1 MKILGIE
8 TSVKQSS
15 AAIVI
20 ENDSYEVF
28 SDIKKDA
35 AKSLPFIVENVLNKA
50 QSSFND
56 IDGIA
61 ISMGPGSFTGL
72 RIGLSYSKGLAFGC
86 GLPIIPV
93 PTLTAIMKSG
103 GKFEGFAQVLLY
115 SHRDIVY
122 AQKFKMNNNLNP
134 KNEIAAYQWEEIKNT
149 LQEFDFVVHVGCDKL
164 ISEENNIKTG
174 YTSSSIIAELAN
186 KYFDEWVV
194 EKPYSVVP
202 NYISPFNIGVK
213 NP

>member
-15 AAIVI
+15 AAIVV

-72 RIGLSYSKGLAFGC
+72 RVGLSYVKGLSLA
-86 GLPIIPV
+86 LDIPIV
-93 PTLTAIMKSG
+93 PISTFESMINIVKPNPGKVIQTIIHSHGNALYIAQYISKDKLYVLDSVPKIIDVNDLEYKKNMSIIYVGPNKIVDQLNIKEMNNIQLTALSIASLGYNNYDFLKTKS
-103 GKFEGFAQVLLY
+103 
-115 SHRDIVY
+115 I
-122 AQKFKMNNNLNP
+122 NNL
-134 KNEIAAYQWEEIKNT
+134 A
-149 LQEFDFVVHVGCDKL
+149 
-164 ISEENNIKTG
+164 
-174 YTSSSIIAELAN
+174 
-186 KYFDEWVV
+186 
-194 EKPYSVVP
+194 P
-202 NYISPFNIGVK
+202 NYIGSFK
-213 NP
+213 LD

>member
-15 AAIVI
+15 AAIVV

-72 RIGLSYSKGLAFGC
+72 RVGLSYVKGLSLA
-86 GLPIIPV
+86 LDIPIVPISTFESMINIVKPNPGKVIQTIIHSHGNALYIAQHISKDKLYVLDSIPKIV
-93 PTLTAIMKSG
+93 DINDLKLKKDMFIIYVGPNKIVDQLNIKEMNNIQLTALSIASLGYNNYDFLKTKS
-103 GKFEGFAQVLLY
+103 
-115 SHRDIVY
+115 I
-122 AQKFKMNNNLNP
+122 NNL
-134 KNEIAAYQWEEIKNT
+134 A
-149 LQEFDFVVHVGCDKL
+149 
-164 ISEENNIKTG
+164 
-174 YTSSSIIAELAN
+174 
-186 KYFDEWVV
+186 
-194 EKPYSVVP
+194 P
-202 NYISPFNIGVK
+202 NYIGSFK
-213 NP
+213 LD

>member
-15 AAIVI
+15 AAIVV

-72 RIGLSYSKGLAFGC
+72 RVGLSYVKGLSLA
-86 GLPIIPV
+86 LDIPIV
-93 PTLTAIMKSG
+93 PISTFESMINIVKPNPGKVIQTIIHSHGHALYIAQYISKDKLYVLDSVPKIIDINDLECKKDMSIIYVGPNKIVDQLNIKEMNNIQLTALSIASLGYNNYDFLKTKS
-103 GKFEGFAQVLLY
+103 
-115 SHRDIVY
+115 I
-122 AQKFKMNNNLNP
+122 NNL
-134 KNEIAAYQWEEIKNT
+134 A
-149 LQEFDFVVHVGCDKL
+149 
-164 ISEENNIKTG
+164 
-174 YTSSSIIAELAN
+174 
-186 KYFDEWVV
+186 
-194 EKPYSVVP
+194 P
-202 NYISPFNIGVK
+202 NYIGSFK
-213 NP
+213 LD

>member
-15 AAIVI
+15 AAIVV

-72 RIGLSYSKGLAFGC
+72 RVGLSYVKGLSLA
-86 GLPIIPV
+86 LDIPIV
-93 PTLTAIMKSG
+93 PISTFESMINIVKPNPGKVIQTIIHSHGNALYIAQYISKDKLYVLDSVPKIIDINDLECKKDMSIIYVGPNQIVDQLNIKEMNNIQLTALSIASLGYNNYDFLKTKS
-103 GKFEGFAQVLLY
+103 
-115 SHRDIVY
+115 I
-122 AQKFKMNNNLNP
+122 NNL
-134 KNEIAAYQWEEIKNT
+134 A
-149 LQEFDFVVHVGCDKL
+149 
-164 ISEENNIKTG
+164 
-174 YTSSSIIAELAN
+174 
-186 KYFDEWVV
+186 
-194 EKPYSVVP
+194 P
-202 NYISPFNIGVK
+202 NYIGSFK
-213 NP
+213 LD

>member
-8 TSVKQSS
+8 TSLKQSS
-15 AAIVI
+15 AAIVV

-72 RIGLSYSKGLAFGC
+72 RVGLSYVKGLSLA
-86 GLPIIPV
+86 LDIPIV
-93 PTLTAIMKSG
+93 PISTFESMINIVKPNPGKVIQTIIHSHGNALYIAQYISKDELYVLDSVPKIIDINDLECKKDMSIIYVGPNKIVDQLNIKEMNNIQLTALSIASLGYNNYDFLKTKS
-103 GKFEGFAQVLLY
+103 
-115 SHRDIVY
+115 I
-122 AQKFKMNNNLNP
+122 NNL
-134 KNEIAAYQWEEIKNT
+134 A
-149 LQEFDFVVHVGCDKL
+149 
-164 ISEENNIKTG
+164 
-174 YTSSSIIAELAN
+174 
-186 KYFDEWVV
+186 
-194 EKPYSVVP
+194 P
-202 NYISPFNIGVK
+202 NYIGSFK
-213 NP
+213 LD

>member
-15 AAIVI
+15 AAIVV

-61 ISMGPGSFTGL
+61 ISIGPGSFTGL
-72 RIGLSYSKGLAFGC
+72 RVGLSYVKGLSLA
-86 GLPIIPV
+86 LDIPIIPISTFESMINIVKPNLGKVIQTIIHSHGNALYIAQYISKDELYVLDSV
-93 PTLTAIMKSG
+93 PKIIDVNDLEYKKDMFIIYVGPNKIVDQLNIKEMNNIQLTALSIASLGYNNYDFLKTKS
-103 GKFEGFAQVLLY
+103 
-115 SHRDIVY
+115 I
-122 AQKFKMNNNLNP
+122 NNL
-134 KNEIAAYQWEEIKNT
+134 A
-149 LQEFDFVVHVGCDKL
+149 
-164 ISEENNIKTG
+164 
-174 YTSSSIIAELAN
+174 
-186 KYFDEWVV
+186 
-194 EKPYSVVP
+194 P
-202 NYISPFNIGVK
+202 NYIGSFK
-213 NP
+213 LD

>member
-15 AAIVI
+15 AAIVVD
-20 ENDSYEVF
+20 NNSYEVF

-72 RIGLSYSKGLAFGC
+72 RVGLSYVKGLSLA
-86 GLPIIPV
+86 LDIPIV
-93 PTLTAIMKSG
+93 PISTFESMINIVKPNPGKVIQTIIHSHGNALYIAQYISKDKLYVLDSVPKIIDVNDLEYKKDMFIIYVGPNKIVDQLNIKEMNNIQLTALSIASLGYNNYDFLKTKS
-103 GKFEGFAQVLLY
+103 
-115 SHRDIVY
+115 I
-122 AQKFKMNNNLNP
+122 NNL
-134 KNEIAAYQWEEIKNT
+134 A
-149 LQEFDFVVHVGCDKL
+149 
-164 ISEENNIKTG
+164 
-174 YTSSSIIAELAN
+174 
-186 KYFDEWVV
+186 
-194 EKPYSVVP
+194 P
-202 NYISPFNIGVK
+202 NYIGSFK
-213 NP
+213 LD

>member
-15 AAIVI
+15 AAIVV

-72 RIGLSYSKGLAFGC
+72 RVGLSYVKGLSLA
-86 GLPIIPV
+86 LDIPIV
-93 PTLTAIMKSG
+93 PISTFESMINIVKPNPGKVIQTIIHSHGHALYIAQYISKDKLYVLDSVPKIIDVNDLEYKKDMFIIYVGPNKIVDQLNIKEMNNIQLTALSIASLGYNNYDFLKTKS
-103 GKFEGFAQVLLY
+103 
-115 SHRDIVY
+115 I
-122 AQKFKMNNNLNP
+122 NNL
-134 KNEIAAYQWEEIKNT
+134 A
-149 LQEFDFVVHVGCDKL
+149 
-164 ISEENNIKTG
+164 
-174 YTSSSIIAELAN
+174 
-186 KYFDEWVV
+186 
-194 EKPYSVVP
+194 P
-202 NYISPFNIGVK
+202 NYIGSFK
-213 NP
+213 LD

>member
-15 AAIVI
+15 AAIVV

-72 RIGLSYSKGLAFGC
+72 RVGLSYVKGLSLA
-86 GLPIIPV
+86 LDIPIV
-93 PTLTAIMKSG
+93 PISTFESMINIVKPNPGKVIQTIIHSHGNALYIAQYISKDELYVLDSVPKIIDINDLECKKDMSIIYVGPNKIVDQLNIKAMNNIQLTALSIASLGYNNYDFLKTKS
-103 GKFEGFAQVLLY
+103 
-115 SHRDIVY
+115 I
-122 AQKFKMNNNLNP
+122 NNL
-134 KNEIAAYQWEEIKNT
+134 A
-149 LQEFDFVVHVGCDKL
+149 
-164 ISEENNIKTG
+164 
-174 YTSSSIIAELAN
+174 
-186 KYFDEWVV
+186 
-194 EKPYSVVP
+194 P
-202 NYISPFNIGVK
+202 NYIGSFK
-213 NP
+213 LD

>member
-15 AAIVI
+15 AAIVV

-72 RIGLSYSKGLAFGC
+72 RVGLSYVKGLSLA
-86 GLPIIPV
+86 LDIPIV
-93 PTLTAIMKSG
+93 PISTFESMINIVKPNP
-103 GKFEGFAQVLLY
+103 GKVIQTIIHSHGNALYIAQ
-115 SHRDIVY
+115 
-122 AQKFKMNNNLNP
+122 
-134 KNEIAAYQWEEIKNT
+134 
-149 LQEFDFVVHVGCDKL
+149 
-164 ISEENNIKTG
+164 
-174 YTSSSIIAELAN
+174 
-186 KYFDEWVV
+186 
-194 EKPYSVVP
+194 
-202 NYISPFNIGVK
+202 YISKDELYVLDSVPKIIDINDLSLIHI
-213 NP
+213 

>member
-15 AAIVI
+15 AAIVV

-28 SDIKKDA
+28 SDTKEDA

-72 RIGLSYSKGLAFGC
+72 RVGLSYVKGLSLA
-86 GLPIIPV
+86 LDIPIV
-93 PTLTAIMKSG
+93 PISTFESMINIVKPNPGKVIQTIIHSHGNALYIAQYISKDKLYVLDSVPKIIDINDLECKKDMSIIYVGPNKIVDQLNIKEMNNIQLTALSIASLGYNNYDFLKTKS
-103 GKFEGFAQVLLY
+103 
-115 SHRDIVY
+115 I
-122 AQKFKMNNNLNP
+122 NNL
-134 KNEIAAYQWEEIKNT
+134 A
-149 LQEFDFVVHVGCDKL
+149 
-164 ISEENNIKTG
+164 
-174 YTSSSIIAELAN
+174 
-186 KYFDEWVV
+186 
-194 EKPYSVVP
+194 P
-202 NYISPFNIGVK
+202 NYIGSFK
-213 NP
+213 LD

>member
-72 RIGLSYSKGLAFGC
+72 RVGLSYVKGLSLA
-86 GLPIIPV
+86 LDIPIV
-93 PTLTAIMKSG
+93 PISTFESMINIVKPNPGKVIQTIIHSHGNALYIAQYISKDKLYVLDSVPKIIDINDLECKKDMSIIYVGPNKIVDQLNIKEMNNIQLTALSIASLGYNNYDFLKTKS
-103 GKFEGFAQVLLY
+103 
-115 SHRDIVY
+115 I
-122 AQKFKMNNNLNP
+122 NNL
-134 KNEIAAYQWEEIKNT
+134 A
-149 LQEFDFVVHVGCDKL
+149 
-164 ISEENNIKTG
+164 
-174 YTSSSIIAELAN
+174 
-186 KYFDEWVV
+186 
-194 EKPYSVVP
+194 P
-202 NYISPFNIGVK
+202 NYIGSFKLN
-213 NP
+213 

>member
-72 RIGLSYSKGLAFGC
+72 RVGLSYVKGLSLA
-86 GLPIIPV
+86 LDIPIV
-93 PTLTAIMKSG
+93 PISTFESMINIVKPNPGKVIQTIIHSHGNALYIAQYISKDKLYVLDSVPKIIDINDLECKKDMSIIYVGPNKIVDQLNIKEMNNIQLTALSIASLGYNNYDFLKTKS
-103 GKFEGFAQVLLY
+103 
-115 SHRDIVY
+115 I
-122 AQKFKMNNNLNP
+122 NNL
-134 KNEIAAYQWEEIKNT
+134 A
-149 LQEFDFVVHVGCDKL
+149 
-164 ISEENNIKTG
+164 
-174 YTSSSIIAELAN
+174 
-186 KYFDEWVV
+186 
-194 EKPYSVVP
+194 P
-202 NYISPFNIGVK
+202 NYIGSFK
-213 NP
+213 LD

>member
-15 AAIVI
+15 AAIVV

-72 RIGLSYSKGLAFGC
+72 RVGLSYVKGLSLA
-86 GLPIIPV
+86 LDIPIV
-93 PTLTAIMKSG
+93 PISTFESMINIVKPNPGKVIQTIIHSHGNALYIAQYISKDKLYVLDSVPKIIDINDLECKKDMSIIYVGPNKIVDQLNIKEMNNIQLTALSIASLGYNNYDFLKTKS
-103 GKFEGFAQVLLY
+103 
-115 SHRDIVY
+115 I
-122 AQKFKMNNNLNP
+122 NNL
-134 KNEIAAYQWEEIKNT
+134 A
-149 LQEFDFVVHVGCDKL
+149 
-164 ISEENNIKTG
+164 
-174 YTSSSIIAELAN
+174 
-186 KYFDEWVV
+186 
-194 EKPYSVVP
+194 P
-202 NYISPFNIGVK
+202 NYIGSFK
-213 NP
+213 LD

>member
-72 RIGLSYSKGLAFGC
+72 RVGLSYVKGLSLA
-86 GLPIIPV
+86 LDIPIV
-93 PTLTAIMKSG
+93 PISTFESMINIVKPNPGKVIQTIIHSHGNALYIAQYISKDELYVLDSVPKIIDISDLECKKDMSIIYVGPNKIVDQLNIKEMNNIQLTALSIASLGYNNYDFLKTKS
-103 GKFEGFAQVLLY
+103 
-115 SHRDIVY
+115 I
-122 AQKFKMNNNLNP
+122 NNL
-134 KNEIAAYQWEEIKNT
+134 A
-149 LQEFDFVVHVGCDKL
+149 
-164 ISEENNIKTG
+164 
-174 YTSSSIIAELAN
+174 
-186 KYFDEWVV
+186 
-194 EKPYSVVP
+194 P
-202 NYISPFNIGVK
+202 NYIGSFK
-213 NP
+213 LD

>member
-15 AAIVI
+15 AAIVV

-72 RIGLSYSKGLAFGC
+72 RVGLSYVKGLSLA
-86 GLPIIPV
+86 LDIPIV
-93 PTLTAIMKSG
+93 PISTFESMINIVKPNPGKVIQTIIHSHGNALYIAQYISKDELYVLDSVPKIIDINDLECKKDMSIIYVGPNKIVDQLNIKEMNNIQLTALSIASLGYNNYDFLKTKS
-103 GKFEGFAQVLLY
+103 
-115 SHRDIVY
+115 I
-122 AQKFKMNNNLNP
+122 NNL
-134 KNEIAAYQWEEIKNT
+134 A
-149 LQEFDFVVHVGCDKL
+149 
-164 ISEENNIKTG
+164 
-174 YTSSSIIAELAN
+174 
-186 KYFDEWVV
+186 
-194 EKPYSVVP
+194 P
-202 NYISPFNIGVK
+202 NYIGSFK
-213 NP
+213 LD

>member
-15 AAIVI
+15 AAIVV

-72 RIGLSYSKGLAFGC
+72 RVGLSYVKGLSLA
-86 GLPIIPV
+86 LDIPIIPISTFESMINIV
-93 PTLTAIMKSG
+93 KPNPGKVIQTIIHSHGNALYIAQHISKDKLYVLDSIPKIVDINDLKLKKDMFIIYVGPNKIVEQLNIKEMNNIQLTALSIASLGYNNYDFLKTKS
-103 GKFEGFAQVLLY
+103 
-115 SHRDIVY
+115 I
-122 AQKFKMNNNLNP
+122 NNL
-134 KNEIAAYQWEEIKNT
+134 A
-149 LQEFDFVVHVGCDKL
+149 
-164 ISEENNIKTG
+164 
-174 YTSSSIIAELAN
+174 
-186 KYFDEWVV
+186 
-194 EKPYSVVP
+194 P
-202 NYISPFNIGVK
+202 NYIGSFK
-213 NP
+213 LD

>member
-15 AAIVI
+15 AAIVV

-72 RIGLSYSKGLAFGC
+72 RVGLSYVKGLSLA
-86 GLPIIPV
+86 LDIPIV
-93 PTLTAIMKSG
+93 PISTFESMINIVKPNPGKVIQTIIHSHGNALYIAQYISKDKLYVLDSVPKIIDINDLECKKDMFIIYVGPNKIVDQLNIKEMNNIQLTALSIASLGYNNYDFLKTKS
-103 GKFEGFAQVLLY
+103 
-115 SHRDIVY
+115 I
-122 AQKFKMNNNLNP
+122 NNL
-134 KNEIAAYQWEEIKNT
+134 A
-149 LQEFDFVVHVGCDKL
+149 
-164 ISEENNIKTG
+164 
-174 YTSSSIIAELAN
+174 
-186 KYFDEWVV
+186 
-194 EKPYSVVP
+194 P
-202 NYISPFNIGVK
+202 NYIGSFK
-213 NP
+213 LD

>member
-15 AAIVI
+15 AAIVV

-72 RIGLSYSKGLAFGC
+72 RVGLSYVKGLSLA
-86 GLPIIPV
+86 LDIPIV
-93 PTLTAIMKSG
+93 PISTFESMINIVKPNPGKVIQTIIHSHGHALYIAQYISKDKLYVLDSVPKIIDINDLECKKDMSIIYVGPNKIVDQLNIKAMNNIQLTALSIASLGYNNYDFLKTKS
-103 GKFEGFAQVLLY
+103 
-115 SHRDIVY
+115 I
-122 AQKFKMNNNLNP
+122 NNL
-134 KNEIAAYQWEEIKNT
+134 A
-149 LQEFDFVVHVGCDKL
+149 
-164 ISEENNIKTG
+164 
-174 YTSSSIIAELAN
+174 
-186 KYFDEWVV
+186 
-194 EKPYSVVP
+194 P
-202 NYISPFNIGVK
+202 NYIGSFK
-213 NP
+213 LD

>member
-15 AAIVI
+15 AAIVV

-72 RIGLSYSKGLAFGC
+72 RVGLSYVKGLSLA
-86 GLPIIPV
+86 LDIPIV
-93 PTLTAIMKSG
+93 PISTFESMINIVKPNPGKVIQTIIHSHGNALYIAQYISKDKLYVLDSVPKIIDVNDLEYKKDMFIIYVGPNKIVDQLNIKEMNNIQLTALSIASLGYNNYDFLKTKS
-103 GKFEGFAQVLLY
+103 
-115 SHRDIVY
+115 I
-122 AQKFKMNNNLNP
+122 NNL
-134 KNEIAAYQWEEIKNT
+134 A
-149 LQEFDFVVHVGCDKL
+149 
-164 ISEENNIKTG
+164 
-174 YTSSSIIAELAN
+174 
-186 KYFDEWVV
+186 
-194 EKPYSVVP
+194 P
-202 NYISPFNIGVK
+202 NYIGSFK
-213 NP
+213 LD

>member
-15 AAIVI
+15 AAIVV

-72 RIGLSYSKGLAFGC
+72 RVGLSYVKGLSLA
-86 GLPIIPV
+86 LDIPIV
-93 PTLTAIMKSG
+93 PISTFESMINIVKPNPGKVIQTIIHSHGHALYIAQYISKDELYVLDSVPKIIDVNDLEYKKDMFIIYVGPNKIVDQLNIKEMNNIQLTALSIASLGYNNYDFLKTKS
-103 GKFEGFAQVLLY
+103 
-115 SHRDIVY
+115 I
-122 AQKFKMNNNLNP
+122 NNL
-134 KNEIAAYQWEEIKNT
+134 A
-149 LQEFDFVVHVGCDKL
+149 
-164 ISEENNIKTG
+164 
-174 YTSSSIIAELAN
+174 
-186 KYFDEWVV
+186 
-194 EKPYSVVP
+194 P
-202 NYISPFNIGVK
+202 NYIGSFK
-213 NP
+213 LD

>member
-15 AAIVI
+15 AAIVV

-50 QSSFND
+50 QSLFND

-72 RIGLSYSKGLAFGC
+72 RVGLSYVKGLSLA
-86 GLPIIPV
+86 LDIPIIPISTFESMINIV
-93 PTLTAIMKSG
+93 KPNPGKVIQTIIHSHGNALYIAQYISKDKLYVLDSIPKIVDINDLKLKKDMFIIYVGPNKIVEQLNIKEMNNIQLTALSIASLGYNNYDFLKTKS
-103 GKFEGFAQVLLY
+103 
-115 SHRDIVY
+115 I
-122 AQKFKMNNNLNP
+122 NNL
-134 KNEIAAYQWEEIKNT
+134 A
-149 LQEFDFVVHVGCDKL
+149 
-164 ISEENNIKTG
+164 
-174 YTSSSIIAELAN
+174 
-186 KYFDEWVV
+186 
-194 EKPYSVVP
+194 P
-202 NYISPFNIGVK
+202 NYIGSFK
-213 NP
+213 LD

>member
-8 TSVKQSS
+8 TSVRQSS
-15 AAIVI
+15 AAIVV

-72 RIGLSYSKGLAFGC
+72 RVGLSYVKGLSLA
-86 GLPIIPV
+86 LDIPIV
-93 PTLTAIMKSG
+93 PISTFESMINIVKPNPGKVIQTIIHSHGNALYIAQYISKDELYVLDSVPKIIDINDLECKKDMSIIYVGPNKIVDQLNIKEMNNIQLTALSIASLGYNNYDFLKTKS
-103 GKFEGFAQVLLY
+103 
-115 SHRDIVY
+115 I
-122 AQKFKMNNNLNP
+122 NNL
-134 KNEIAAYQWEEIKNT
+134 A
-149 LQEFDFVVHVGCDKL
+149 
-164 ISEENNIKTG
+164 
-174 YTSSSIIAELAN
+174 
-186 KYFDEWVV
+186 
-194 EKPYSVVP
+194 P
-202 NYISPFNIGVK
+202 NYIGSFK
-213 NP
+213 LD

>member
-15 AAIVI
+15 AAIVV

-50 QSSFND
+50 QSLFND

-72 RIGLSYSKGLAFGC
+72 RVGLSYVKGLSLA
-86 GLPIIPV
+86 LDIPIV
-93 PTLTAIMKSG
+93 PISTFESMINIVKPNPGKVIQTIIHSHGNALYIAQYISKDKLYVLDSVPKIIDVNDLECKKDMSIIYVGPNKIVDQLNIKEMNNIQLTALSIASLGYNNYDFLKTKS
-103 GKFEGFAQVLLY
+103 
-115 SHRDIVY
+115 I
-122 AQKFKMNNNLNP
+122 NNL
-134 KNEIAAYQWEEIKNT
+134 A
-149 LQEFDFVVHVGCDKL
+149 
-164 ISEENNIKTG
+164 
-174 YTSSSIIAELAN
+174 
-186 KYFDEWVV
+186 
-194 EKPYSVVP
+194 P
-202 NYISPFNIGVK
+202 NYIGSFK
-213 NP
+213 LD

>member
-15 AAIVI
+15 AAIVVD
-20 ENDSYEVF
+20 NNSYEVF

-72 RIGLSYSKGLAFGC
+72 RVGLSYVKGLSLA
-86 GLPIIPV
+86 LDIPIV
-93 PTLTAIMKSG
+93 PISTFESMINIVKPNP
-103 GKFEGFAQVLLY
+103 GKVIQTIIHSHGNALYIAQYISKDKLYVLD
-115 SHRDIVY
+115 SVPKIIDINDLECKKDMSIIYVGPNKIVD
-122 AQKFKMNNNLNP
+122 QLNIKKMNNIQLTALSIASLGYNNYDFLKTKSINNL
-134 KNEIAAYQWEEIKNT
+134 A
-149 LQEFDFVVHVGCDKL
+149 
-164 ISEENNIKTG
+164 
-174 YTSSSIIAELAN
+174 
-186 KYFDEWVV
+186 
-194 EKPYSVVP
+194 P
-202 NYISPFNIGVK
+202 NYIGSFK
-213 NP
+213 LD

>member
-72 RIGLSYSKGLAFGC
+72 RVGLSYVKGLSLA
-86 GLPIIPV
+86 LDIPIV
-93 PTLTAIMKSG
+93 PISTFESMINIVKPNPGKVIQTIIHSHGNALYIAQYISKDKLYVLDSVPKIIDVNDLKLKKDMFIIYVGPNKIVEQLNIKEMNNIQLTALSIASLGYNNYDFLKTKS
-103 GKFEGFAQVLLY
+103 
-115 SHRDIVY
+115 I
-122 AQKFKMNNNLNP
+122 NNL
-134 KNEIAAYQWEEIKNT
+134 A
-149 LQEFDFVVHVGCDKL
+149 
-164 ISEENNIKTG
+164 
-174 YTSSSIIAELAN
+174 
-186 KYFDEWVV
+186 
-194 EKPYSVVP
+194 P
-202 NYISPFNIGVK
+202 NYIGSFK
-213 NP
+213 LD

>member
-15 AAIVI
+15 AAIVV

-72 RIGLSYSKGLAFGC
+72 RVGLSYVKGLSLA
-86 GLPIIPV
+86 LDIPIV
-93 PTLTAIMKSG
+93 PISTFESMINIVKPNPGEVIQTIIHSHGNALYIAQYISKDELYVLDSVPKIIDINDLECKN
-103 GKFEGFAQVLLY
+103 KF
-115 SHRDIVY
+115 
-122 AQKFKMNNNLNP
+122 
-134 KNEIAAYQWEEIKNT
+134 
-149 LQEFDFVVHVGCDKL
+149 
-164 ISEENNIKTG
+164 
-174 YTSSSIIAELAN
+174 SII
-186 KYFDEWVV
+186 
-194 EKPYSVVP
+194 S
-202 NYISPFNIGVK
+202 NIDSFF
-213 NP
+213 

>member
-15 AAIVI
+15 AAIVV

-72 RIGLSYSKGLAFGC
+72 RVGLSYVKGLSLA
-86 GLPIIPV
+86 LDIPIV
-93 PTLTAIMKSG
+93 PISTFESMINIVKPNPGKVIQTIIHSHGNALYIAQYISKDELYVLDSVPKIIDINDLECKKDMSIIYVGPNQIVDQLNIKEMNNIQLTALSIASLGYNNYDFLKTKS
-103 GKFEGFAQVLLY
+103 
-115 SHRDIVY
+115 I
-122 AQKFKMNNNLNP
+122 NNL
-134 KNEIAAYQWEEIKNT
+134 A
-149 LQEFDFVVHVGCDKL
+149 
-164 ISEENNIKTG
+164 
-174 YTSSSIIAELAN
+174 
-186 KYFDEWVV
+186 
-194 EKPYSVVP
+194 P
-202 NYISPFNIGVK
+202 NYIGSFK
-213 NP
+213 LD